1 MKIQEE
7 EEQARQKKEKILM
20 DYNVNGQGIREANEI
35 CKLMGKNIKFKQC
48 IIQQIV
54 DDRGRAMTYLDDDL
68 NRQPSMTS
76 DTKMAEEL
84 QVRVQNVD
92 RGTTVMWGES
102 EFIERL
108 QGMRDALAQF
118 EEQQQRV
125 QAKAQAKEER
135 RLARQ
140 KEKDEKLK

>member
-1 MKIQEE
+1 
-7 EEQARQKKEKILM
+7 M
-20 DYNVNGQGIREANEI
+20 DYNVNAQGIREANEI

-54 DDRGRAMTYLDDDL
+54 DDRGRAMTFLDDDM
-68 NRQPSMTS
+68 NRQPSMTSMTS

-118 EEQQQRV
+118 EEQKQRV
-125 QAKAQAKEER
+125 QAKAEAKEER

-140 KEKDEKLK
+140 KEKEEKLK